1 MPVDPRANSTRDAP
15 HCDIRRCSSPLVE
28 SFVAPIYSFRSEE
41 YIPFLWYNVK
51 RLVLRGADHVEVKY
65 FLCDIRWHK
74 QRPWQPRLPNIF
86 YQLIDMVCAE
96 GRVGYKDIIVRH
108 GPSCN
113 LLVKVFIPA
122 KRVKL
127 LCDKLIWAYRPRQK
141 VSRTRCRH
149 L

>member
-1 MPVDPRANSTRDAP
+1 MLTPAFGLCRQNFRTCSPALDKP

-113 LLVKVFIPA
+113 LLVKVFILVVDIC
-122 KRVKL
+122 KSH
-127 LCDKLIWAYRPRQK
+127 RPK
-141 VSRTRCRH
+141 
-149 L
+149 